1 MATTAIKP
9 VMDDAMQTYFPLPQQ
24 SYFPLQQQ
32 SSKRRQ
38 KRQSRLKR
46 LVSAAVGLL
55 AAVGVSL
62 VFGFAME
69 LPDAQWAEAWTGL
82 GHAYSL
88 FG

>member
-1 MATTAIKP
+1 MLTTALTP
-9 VMDDAMQTYFPLPQQ
+9 MMDDAMQTTYL
-24 SYFPLQQQ
+24 PLQQQ
-32 SSKRRQ
+32 SAKKRQ
-38 KRQSRLKR
+38 KRQNRLKR

-55 AAVGVSL
+55 AAGGVSL
-62 VFGFAME
+62 AFGFAME

>member
-1 MATTAIKP
+1 
-9 VMDDAMQTYFPLPQQ
+9 MQTQT
-24 SYFPLQQQ
+24 YFPLQQQ

-38 KRQSRLKR
+38 NRLKR

-55 AAVGVSL
+55 AAGGVSL
-62 VFGFAME
+62 AFGFAME

>member
-1 MATTAIKP
+1 MQT
-9 VMDDAMQTYFPLPQQ
+9 QTYFPLQH
-24 SYFPLQQQ
+24 Q

-38 KRQSRLKR
+38 KRLKR
-46 LVSAAVGLL
+46 LISVAVGLL
-55 AAVGVSL
+55 AAGGVSL
-62 VFGFAME
+62 AFGFAME

>member
-1 MATTAIKP
+1 MITTALKP
-9 VMDDAMQTYFPLPQQ
+9 VMEDVMQTTT
-24 SYFPLQQQ
+24 YFPLQQQ

-38 KRQSRLKR
+38 KRQNRLKR

-55 AAVGVSL
+55 AAGGVSL
-62 VFGFAME
+62 AFGFAME

>member
-1 MATTAIKP
+1 
-9 VMDDAMQTYFPLPQQ
+9 MQTTT
-24 SYFPLQQQ
+24 YFPLQQQ

-38 KRQSRLKR
+38 KRLKR

-55 AAVGVSL
+55 AAGGVSL
-62 VFGFAME
+62 AFGFAME

>member
-1 MATTAIKP
+1 MITTALKP
-9 VMDDAMQTYFPLPQQ
+9 VMDDAMQTT
-24 SYFPLQQQ
+24 YFPLQQQ

-38 KRQSRLKR
+38 NRLKR

-55 AAVGVSL
+55 AAGGVSL
-62 VFGFAME
+62 AFGFAME

>member
-1 MATTAIKP
+1 MLTTALKP
-9 VMDDAMQTYFPLPQQ
+9 VMDDAMQTYFPL
-24 SYFPLQQQ
+24 QQQ

-38 KRQSRLKR
+38 NRLKR

-55 AAVGVSL
+55 AAGGVSL
-62 VFGFAME
+62 AFGFAME

-88 FG
+88 FS

>member
-1 MATTAIKP
+1 MVTTALKP
-9 VMDDAMQTYFPLPQQ
+9 VMDDAMQTQT
-24 SYFPLQQQ
+24 YFPLQQQ
-32 SSKRRQ
+32 SAKRRQ
-38 KRQSRLKR
+38 KRQNRLKQ

>member
-1 MATTAIKP
+1 
-9 VMDDAMQTYFPLPQQ
+9 MQTQT
-24 SYFPLQQQ
+24 YFPLQQQ

-38 KRQSRLKR
+38 NRLKR

-55 AAVGVSL
+55 AAGGVSL
-62 VFGFAME
+62 AFGFAME

-82 GHAYSL
+82 GQAYSL

>member
-1 MATTAIKP
+1 MVTTALKP
-9 VMDDAMQTYFPLPQQ
+9 MRDDAMQTT
-24 SYFPLQQQ
+24 YFPLQQQ

-38 KRQSRLKR
+38 KRLKR

-55 AAVGVSL
+55 AAGGVSL
-62 VFGFAME
+62 AFGFAME